1 MATENRT
8 NGTAIYKD
16 LRKIKPITIEIDEVA
31 IYARKERVPL
41 FLTGTNLIK
50 YTKATHV
57 PRFLLFEI

>member
-31 IYARKERVPL
+31 IYARKEFRC
-41 FLTGTNLIK
+41 
-50 YTKATHV
+50 
-57 PRFLLFEI
+57 FLLEQIW